1 MISIFIGDVVFRV
14 GFTYFRKKYIIIM
27 MIFQKEMDLLPW
39 TVTFVM
45 SLLVGLEFGILTG
58 LLISIVFL
66 LYYAARPGVRVSK
79 GEVDNY
85 YTNCLTWI
93 TIA

>member
-1 MISIFIGDVVFRV
+1 
-14 GFTYFRKKYIIIM
+14 
-27 MIFQKEMDLLPW
+27 MDLLPW

-79 GEVDNY
+79 GEVDNEML
-85 YTNCLTWI
+85 N
-93 TIA
+93 